1 MGKNK
6 QQGEGDNKSK
16 NQKNG
21 DSNKSDTKNQKN
33 GESDKSDKKNQ
44 CKEIILKV
52 YMHCEGCASQVS
64 HCLRGYDGVEQIKTE
79 VGDNKVVVSGKF
91 DDPLKILH
99 RVQKKFS
106 KNAELISPKPN
117 PNQDQK
123 KEQQQ
128 KKESAPQIKT
138 ATLKMN
144 IHCEGCVN
152 EIKRGI
158 EKIKGIQTAEPDR
171 SKSMVVVRGVM
182 DPPKLVE
189 EIKKKLKRHAELAF
203 VFKNHQLGKIN
214 LLLLRYVFEATVHT
228 LWKEHNC
235 TNHGVWRDTKL
246 SSNSDKDSGL
256 DHKKLYLLHPEHET
270 SLIVS
275 YDSYGAMIAWF
286 ATR

>member
-1 MGKNK
+1 MCPLFVIFAYIYYANLLIIFSGLKNK
-6 QQGEGDNKSK
+6 QNGEADNKSK

-33 GESDKSDKKNQ
+33 GDADMSDKKNQ
-44 CKEIILKV
+44 CKEIVLKV

-79 VGDNKVVVSGKF
+79 VGENKVVVSGKF
-91 DDPLKILH
+91 DDPVKILR

-128 KKESAPQIKT
+128 KKESTPQIKT
-138 ATLKMN
+138 AILKMN

-189 EIKKKLKRHAELAF
+189 EIKKKLKRHAEL
-203 VFKNHQLGKIN
+203 VSQNTEKGKGNNDKESNNNNKGNKKNEDSDGNTIFSYPPQYSAQHNYPSQIFSDEN
-214 LLLLRYVFEATVHT
+214 VHS
-228 LWKEHNC
+228 C
-235 TNHGVWRDTKL
+235 
-246 SSNSDKDSGL
+246 S
-256 DHKKLYLLHPEHET
+256 
-270 SLIVS
+270 I
-275 YDSYGAMIAWF
+275 M
-286 ATR
+286 

>member
-1 MGKNK
+1 MCPFFVIFAYIYYANLLIIFSGLKNK
-6 QQGEGDNKSK
+6 QNGEADNKSK

-21 DSNKSDTKNQKN
+21 DSDKSDTKNQKN
-33 GESDKSDKKNQ
+33 GDADKSNKKNQ
-44 CKEIILKV
+44 CKEIVLKV

-79 VGDNKVVVSGKF
+79 VGENKVVVSGKF
-91 DDPLKILH
+91 DDPVKILR

-117 PNQDQK
+117 LNQDKK

-128 KKESAPQIKT
+128 KKESTPQIKT
-138 ATLKMN
+138 AILKMN

-189 EIKKKLKRHAELAF
+189 EIKKKLKRHAEL
-203 VFKNHQLGKIN
+203 VSQNTEKGKGNNDKESNNNNKGNKKNEDSDGNTIFSYPPQYSAQHNYPSQIFSDEN
-214 LLLLRYVFEATVHT
+214 VHS
-228 LWKEHNC
+228 C
-235 TNHGVWRDTKL
+235 
-246 SSNSDKDSGL
+246 S
-256 DHKKLYLLHPEHET
+256 
-270 SLIVS
+270 I
-275 YDSYGAMIAWF
+275 M
-286 ATR
+286 